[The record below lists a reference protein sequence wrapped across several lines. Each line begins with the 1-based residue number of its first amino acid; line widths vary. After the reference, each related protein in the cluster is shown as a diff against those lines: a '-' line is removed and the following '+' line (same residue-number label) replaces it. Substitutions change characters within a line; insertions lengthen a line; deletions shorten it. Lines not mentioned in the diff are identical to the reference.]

1 MKKQIILFCIVT
13 FISSCAKYPDPSY
26 QTLEDYH
33 FRKSGSDQRAFAYN
47 YLNDSISVQ
56 IENLITNSYTKGF
69 QVQFNVIVGG
79 GSVDQSTVITD
90 NNGFAYTNWKLG
102 DETSQQFVKANVF
115 DYTGKLLSEI
125 DFRAFGFRFNTWD
138 TVTTGPDIRIKDM
151 VADTINNLTL
161 MINNNTLYRQ
171 GNNYFDWNEVKG
183 INVISSRTIEID
195 SEGTLYLGNWDGEL
209 IKSFDQGETW
219 LACTNPI
226 PDYYG
231 PFELFVT
238 SDNYIWVTR
247 RDHGIR
253 GSRDG
258 GLTWTKDSIGLD
270 IQDQMNDVFR
280 LSNGTLLSLSL
291 NKRVILK
298 SEDDGKIWTPLNTPQ
313 SSFKIYVTENNE
325 IIVCNYGNYGFS
337 IYKSNDLGATYIRK
351 YSCSPDWS
359 ISRKEHIFHKYSGIY
374 YVLVAGYGI
383 LKTLDFESFEVY
395 WRCFTLND
403 LFIDHNGVFIA
414 CDWKLNKAYYRK
426 NSE

>member
-1 MKKQIILFCIVT
+1 MKKYIILFCVIT
-13 FISSCAKYPDPSY
+13 TIFSCEKYPDPSF
-26 QTLEDYH
+26 QTLENYS
-33 FRKSGSDQRAFAYN
+33 FRKSGSDQKALACN
-47 YLNDSISVQ
+47 YLNGSISVQ
-56 IENLITNSYTKGF
+56 VENLITNSCMKGF
-69 QVQFNVIVGG
+69 PVQFNVIVGG

-102 DETSQQFVKANVF
+102 DETNQQFVKANVF
-115 DYTGKLLSEI
+115 DYTGKLLSKI

-161 MINNNTLYRQ
+161 MINDNTLYRQ
-171 GNNYFDWNEVKG
+171 GNNYFDWNEVEE
-183 INVISSRTIEID
+183 INMISPRTIEID
-195 SEGTLYLGNWDGEL
+195 SEGTLYLGNWYGGL
-209 IKSFDQGETW
+209 FKSYDQGETW

-226 PDYYG
+226 PDYHG

-238 SDNYIWVTR
+238 TDNYIWVTYW
-247 RDHGIR
+247 DQGIR
-253 GSRDG
+253 GSGDG

-270 IQDQMNDVFR
+270 IQDKMNDVFR
-280 LSNGTLLSLSL
+280 LSNGTLLSFSL

-298 SEDDGKIWTPLNTPQ
+298 SEDNGKIWTLLNTPE

-325 IIVCNYGNYGFS
+325 IIVCNYSNYGFS

-351 YSCSPDWS
+351 YSCRPDWS
-359 ISRKEHIFHKYSGIY
+359 ISRKEHVFHKYGGFY

-395 WRCFTLND
+395 WRCFTLSD

-414 CDWKLNKAYYRK
+414 CDWKLNKAYYRR